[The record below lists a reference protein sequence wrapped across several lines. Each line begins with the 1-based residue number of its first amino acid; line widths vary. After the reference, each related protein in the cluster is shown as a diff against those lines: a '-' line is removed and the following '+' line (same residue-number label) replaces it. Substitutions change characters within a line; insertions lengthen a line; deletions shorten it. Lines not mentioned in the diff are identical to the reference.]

1 MIRHGQE
8 GDADEGDGGGDGVR
22 CGYPARPHSSSS
34 CRSSRRM
41 PFRYASLNSFW
52 LFYAVRRESV
62 EALLPDLPAGH
73 GVCVLPTSPSST
85 ARARSLDFQA

>member
-1 MIRHGQE
+1 
-8 GDADEGDGGGDGVR
+8 
-22 CGYPARPHSSSS
+22 
-34 CRSSRRM
+34 M

-73 GVCVLPTSPSST
+73 GVRLADFTELDGT
-85 ARARSLDFQA
+85 RSLTRRPGLNIMREHPPGHRFRPTRHDGGP